1 MAEKKL
7 TFITAHY
14 TNPERSNVAVIYAH
28 EDGSLKIDYCAPKI
42 GEPVFDAALEHFD
55 LEDLPDMT
63 YKYYQDQRRAYEQE
77 VIQIAEKE
85 GLIWDIEKADTDM
98 LYRGFASVIF
108 GKDHNKDPDH
118 KEKLFIFK
126 LQLFELPQFRTSKN
140 KQLKTKMRKAQN
152 VIELVSLAAEMWNEI
167 YSTTPDSSETE
178 SAD

>member
-28 EDGSLKIDYCAPKI
+28 EDGRLKIDYCAPKI
-42 GEPVFDAALEHFD
+42 GEHVFDAALEHFD

-63 YKYYQDQRRAYEQE
+63 YKYYQGQRRAYEQE

-152 VIELVSLAAEMWNEI
+152 VIELVGLAAEMWNEI